1 MSLLQC
7 RLKQDTE
14 VSSDTMYSGV
24 KTSIADTTQ
33 SKKIKQRRNN
43 EVDKNVVVKKAVQ
56 FMC

>member
-43 EVDKNVVVKKAVQ
+43 EVDKNVVVKKAV
-56 FMC
+56 